1 MLRSYSKKNPES
13 SGAGAGVTQPIP
25 FNLSSGARKR
35 RHSADPGRF
44 QSAAEIVEHYQKD
57 TPDRFRSR
65 PKPRPRSVSPS
76 RAQSAKYETISYF
89 KQFLIFYCRLT
100 IPHTPQ
106 LMTRGRSRPTNALSK
121 EEREAL
127 ELEEHKAKMFKAKAV
142 GETVPRF
149 KYGEV
154 EKKGCTIPEPFHL
167 HSSTRMAPR
176 LEDEEQHQQFTAKP
190 VPKVIIVTN
199 ANKLNLYLGLKWEKR
214 LQYKV

>member
-13 SGAGAGVTQPIP
+13 SGPGAGVTQPIP

-89 KQFLIFYCRLT
+89 KQISNILLQVNNSS
-100 IPHTPQ
+100 HTPAHDQ
-106 LMTRGRSRPTNALSK
+106 RSQQTNQCSQQGG
-121 EEREAL
+121 ERSSGAGGTQG
-127 ELEEHKAKMFKAKAV
+127 KDV
-142 GETVPRF
+142 QGQ
-149 KYGEV
+149 
-154 EKKGCTIPEPFHL
+154 GC
-167 HSSTRMAPR
+167 
-176 LEDEEQHQQFTAKP
+176 
-190 VPKVIIVTN
+190 
-199 ANKLNLYLGLKWEKR
+199 G
-214 LQYKV
+214 